1 MDTRQDPR
9 GRRLAF
15 ELIQRVDPDTAA
27 KLIPGMLGDPSTSL
41 RRDAVAGLLDEAKAL
56 VENDKKLSASIV
68 YRQALGAAR
77 DVDQID
83 VAAKALR
90 ELGQKVDLAEHF
102 GFLMRWSVVGPF
114 DNTDRK
120 GFDTAFP
127 PEEQIDL
134 KAEYD
139 GKAGKVRWSDLAT
152 SDEYGSGDINKPYGP
167 LKEVAAY
174 AYSEYESP
182 NDQPAELRLGCKNAW
197 KIWLNGDLIFGRDEY
212 HRGMRIDQYKL
223 PISLKKGKNTL
234 LVKVC
239 QNEQTEDWTTEWNFQ
254 LRVCDATGTAL
265 LATNRQPTPTEPKR
279 KSTDNS

>member
-1 MDTRQDPR
+1 
-9 GRRLAF
+9 
-15 ELIQRVDPDTAA
+15 
-27 KLIPGMLGDPSTSL
+27 L
-41 RRDAVAGLLDEAKAL
+41 RRDAVDGLLDQAKAL
-56 VENDKKLSASIV
+56 VEGDKKLAATIV

-90 ELGQKVDLAEHF
+90 ELGQTVDLAEHF
-102 GFLMRWSVVGPF
+102 GFLMHWSVIGPF
-114 DNTDRK
+114 DNTERK
-120 GFDTAFP
+120 GFDTPFP
-127 PEEQIDL
+127 PEEGIDL

-139 GKAGKVRWSDLAT
+139 GKAGKVQWADLAT
-152 SDEYGSGDINKPYGP
+152 SHEYGSVDINKPYGM
-167 LKEVAAY
+167 LKDVTAY
-174 AYSEYESP
+174 TYTEYESP

-197 KIWLNGDLIFGRDEY
+197 KIWLNGALIFGRDEY

-265 LATNRQPTPTEPKR
+265 LATNRLPTPTESKR
-279 KSTDNS
+279 KSADNS